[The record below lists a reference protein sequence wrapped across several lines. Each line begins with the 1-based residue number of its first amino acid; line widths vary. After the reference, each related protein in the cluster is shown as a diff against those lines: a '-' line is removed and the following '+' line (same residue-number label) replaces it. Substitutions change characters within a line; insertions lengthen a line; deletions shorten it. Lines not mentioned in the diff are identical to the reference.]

1 MILNTYNINI
11 EMLEKEIGY
20 VYKDKNLLLLAL
32 THSSYAN
39 ENKQLMLQSN
49 ERIEFLGD
57 AVLDLV
63 ISEYLYL
70 NDMNLSEGELT
81 KVRSAIVCE
90 ASLAECAMNIN
101 LGDYILL
108 GKGEENTGGRNR
120 VSLLCDAFEAVIG
133 SIFLDGGMDNARK
146 FILKK
151 LSDNINKALSG
162 TSFIDYKTKLQELIQ
177 KEGNKK
183 IVYRIVDEKGPD
195 HQKFFA
201 AEVSIENESLGYGV
215 GRSKKEAEQMA
226 ARNALELLQKD
237 KEL

>member
-1 MILNTYNINI
+1 MFINTNNINI
-11 EMLEKEIGY
+11 DSIEEKIGY
-20 VYKDKNLLLLAL
+20 VYKDKKLLILAL

-39 ENKQLMLQSN
+39 ENRHMMLQSN

-90 ASLAECAMNIN
+90 ASLAECAMYIN

-133 SIFLDGGMDNARK
+133 SIFLDGGMDSARK
-146 FILKK
+146 FVLEK
-151 LSDNINKALSG
+151 LSNNINKALSG
-162 TSFIDYKTKLQELIQ
+162 TFFIDYKTKLQELIQ
-177 KEGNKK
+177 KDGNKK

-201 AEVSIENESLGYGV
+201 AEVGIENKFIGYGI
-215 GRSKKEAEQMA
+215 GRSKKEAEQRA
-226 ARNALELLQKD
+226 AQSALELLEKD